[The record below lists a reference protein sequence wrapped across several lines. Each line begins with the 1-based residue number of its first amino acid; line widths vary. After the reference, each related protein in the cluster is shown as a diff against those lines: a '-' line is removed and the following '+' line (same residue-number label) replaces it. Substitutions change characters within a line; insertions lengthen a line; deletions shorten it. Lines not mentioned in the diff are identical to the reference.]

1 VCQCIEGMKG
11 ENHPKL
17 KKLFEIL
24 VEFFRNKENVE
35 KQSRVMIFTNNRSSA
50 NEICRFLEKDEKI
63 KPSIFIGQNTVKKG
77 GEKVNEGINQK
88 KQFEILKKYKDY
100 ELNTLIATCIGE
112 EGLDIGEIDL
122 IICYDSGFSPIRLV
136 QRMGRTGRKRAGKVI
151 ILLMEGMEYY
161 KYKNSV
167 KKSEKLKDGIK
178 ANSVTTN
185 KKNAV
190 LKAKAD
196 FRFYSFNPRMIPDE
210 VTPKLEFIKEIKEDK
225 ASELKEKELLS
236 KDQENSMFNLIEEQT
251 DFNRKTI
258 GDFMEENMSNMI
270 EEQAANSKT
279 MGDIIED
286 CEEDDFDYDEIDAL
300 LDAHIEKEK
309 GNESNEFITSDNKRL
324 YEDSVNIDLSE
335 QTKSKMDFAE
345 DIEAENEKKTL
356 KRKYEEISSKENQSG
371 IKYVKLKWS

>member
-1 VCQCIEGMKG
+1 MKG